1 MWDGRAYFQ
10 YMPRSGT
17 AGYLGRTIPN
27 FLRNCHLDFQSS
39 YMSLFSHQK
48 WRSVPLATSCAV
60 AWVLDLRHSNG
71 YKMESQSC
79 FDLYIPEDEG
89 NQSYLSV
96 FLGHSRY
103 DCLSL
108 YSIFSLGYRLLS
120 NFLSSI
126 YIYMDIL
133 PLSDVQLVK
142 IFFLLWIFS
151 VSWGP
156 TYEMLIVVPG
166 ILFRKLPR
174 LPMFPK
180 LLSLSSIRYSVSNFM
195 LMSLIHLDLSYVQA
209 NKHGSIWIVLYA
221 DIQLDHD
228 TCWMC
233 SPLFHCMVLASSSKR
248 KCQ

>member
-1 MWDGRAYFQ
+1 MGIRWNLRVV
-10 YMPRSGT
+10 
-17 AGYLGRTIPN
+17 LICI
-27 FLRNCHLDFQSS
+27 FLRMKEINHFFKCFLDIQDMTVYLCTPFFPWVIGCCLIS
-39 YMSLFSHQK
+39 
-48 WRSVPLATSCAV
+48 WVP
-60 AWVLDLRHSNG
+60 
-71 YKMESQSC
+71 
-79 FDLYIPEDEG
+79 
-89 NQSYLSV
+89 
-96 FLGHSRY
+96 
-103 DCLSL
+103 
-108 YSIFSLGYRLLS
+108 
-120 NFLSSI
+120 

-133 PLSDVQLVK
+133 PLSDVELVK